1 MESHWAVANVGVGSH
16 IRSRDFSSRI
26 RLETHP
32 VCRVRPANLT
42 YYTSQVTVLSGLLCN
57 FSSLAATEFSVG
69 GKIMWRKPEDSK
81 PAAPAAE
88 IPAPAA
94 APRVEPAVRSVAGL
108 TAEVVQPSGGIIT
121 STLLIKGEV
130 RGSDDLY
137 VDGEVQ
143 GTIHLT
149 NGRVTVGP
157 HGKISAD
164 VDAREIIVRGK
175 VTGALRGRERVEIG
189 STGEVRGDIATS
201 RIAIGEGAQIHS
213 KVEIARV
220 ENSQNNR
227 TLAKP
232 SGGASAASQVV
243 AMKAGGENGN

>member
-1 MESHWAVANVGVGSH
+1 MLSNV
-16 IRSRDFSSRI
+16 
-26 RLETHP
+26 
-32 VCRVRPANLT
+32 
-42 YYTSQVTVLSGLLCN
+42 
-57 FSSLAATEFSVG
+57 ATEFSVG

-88 IPAPAA
+88 GQTPTPAPA
-94 APRVEPAVRSVAGL
+94 PRADPPVRSLAGL

-121 STLLIKGEV
+121 SSLLIKGEIK
-130 RGSDDLY
+130 GSDDLY
-137 VDGEVQ
+137 IDGEVQ

-164 VDAREIIVRGK
+164 VDAREIIVRGI
-175 VTGALRGRERVEIG
+175 VTGALRGRDRVEIG

-213 KVEIARV
+213 KVEITREDGAQ
-220 ENSQNNR
+220 NSR
-227 TLAKP
+227 TAAK
-232 SGGASAASQVV
+232 SYGGPTAMAQAVG
-243 AMKAGGENGN
+243 MKASGENTN

>member
-1 MESHWAVANVGVGSH
+1 
-16 IRSRDFSSRI
+16 
-26 RLETHP
+26 
-32 VCRVRPANLT
+32 
-42 YYTSQVTVLSGLLCN
+42 
-57 FSSLAATEFSVG
+57 
-69 GKIMWRKPEDSK
+69 MWRKPEDAK

-88 IPAPAA
+88 VPAPG
-94 APRVEPAVRSVAGL
+94 PRVEPVVRSVAGL

-121 STLLIKGEV
+121 STLIIKGEV

-137 VDGEVQ
+137 IDGEVQ

-149 NGRVTVGP
+149 NGRVTIGP

-189 STGEVRGDIATS
+189 STGEVRGDIATM

-213 KVEIARV
+213 KVEIARG
-220 ENSQNNR
+220 EGSQNNR
-227 TLAKP
+227 AGTKP
-232 SGGASAASQVV
+232 SGGTTATGQAV

>member
-1 MESHWAVANVGVGSH
+1 
-16 IRSRDFSSRI
+16 
-26 RLETHP
+26 
-32 VCRVRPANLT
+32 
-42 YYTSQVTVLSGLLCN
+42 
-57 FSSLAATEFSVG
+57 
-69 GKIMWRKPEDSK
+69 MWRKPEDSK
-81 PAAPAAE
+81 PAAPAGEVPATGT
-88 IPAPAA
+88 IPTPATAATATAP
-94 APRVEPAVRSVAGL
+94 PRVEQPVVRTVAGL

-143 GTIHLT
+143 GTIHLS

-175 VTGALRGRERVEIG
+175 VQGALRGRDRVEIG
-189 STGEVRGDIATS
+189 STGEVRGNIATM

-213 KVEIARV
+213 KVEIARADG
-220 ENSQNNR
+220 SQNNR
-227 TLAKP
+227 SATKT
-232 SGGASAASQVV
+232 SGGSTGTAQVA
-243 AMKAGGENGN
+243 AMKASGDNGN

>member
-1 MESHWAVANVGVGSH
+1 
-16 IRSRDFSSRI
+16 
-26 RLETHP
+26 
-32 VCRVRPANLT
+32 
-42 YYTSQVTVLSGLLCN
+42 
-57 FSSLAATEFSVG
+57 
-69 GKIMWRKPEDSK
+69 MWRKPEDAK

-88 IPAPAA
+88 APTTTPAPTS
-94 APRVEPAVRSVAGL
+94 APRAEQPVVRSVAGL

-137 VDGEVQ
+137 IDGEVQ

-189 STGEVRGDIATS
+189 STGEVRGDIATL

-213 KVEIARV
+213 KVEIARGDG
-220 ENSQNNR
+220 SQNNR
-227 TLAKP
+227 AGAKP
-232 SGGASAASQVV
+232 SGNTTAMPQAV
-243 AMKAGGENGN
+243 AMKASVENGN

>member
-1 MESHWAVANVGVGSH
+1 
-16 IRSRDFSSRI
+16 
-26 RLETHP
+26 
-32 VCRVRPANLT
+32 
-42 YYTSQVTVLSGLLCN
+42 
-57 FSSLAATEFSVG
+57 
-69 GKIMWRKPEDSK
+69 MWRKPEDSK
-81 PAAPAAE
+81 PGAPVSEA
-88 IPAPAA
+88 PTNVPTSAPAA
-94 APRVEPAVRSVAGL
+94 APRVEPPAVRSVAGL

-137 VDGEVQ
+137 IDGEVQ
-143 GTIHLT
+143 GTIHLS

-175 VTGALRGRERVEIG
+175 VQGALRGRERVEIG

-213 KVEIARV
+213 KVEIARGD
-220 ENSQNNR
+220 NSQNNR
-227 TLAKP
+227 GASKS
-232 SGGASAASQVV
+232 SGGNTVVAQPV
-243 AMKAGGENGN
+243 AMKASSENGD

>member
-1 MESHWAVANVGVGSH
+1 
-16 IRSRDFSSRI
+16 
-26 RLETHP
+26 
-32 VCRVRPANLT
+32 
-42 YYTSQVTVLSGLLCN
+42 
-57 FSSLAATEFSVG
+57 
-69 GKIMWRKPEDSK
+69 MWRKPEDSK

-88 IPAPAA
+88 VPAPAA
-94 APRVEPAVRSVAGL
+94 APQVEPSVRTVAGL

-137 VDGEVQ
+137 IDGEVQ

-189 STGEVRGDIATS
+189 STGEVRGDIATL

-213 KVEIARV
+213 KVEIARG

-227 TLAKP
+227 ALAKP
-232 SGGASAASQVV
+232 SGSASAASQAV